1 MFKFCKDWFW
11 LEPKIEIDSGPK
23 SPNNK
28 FVESGRKSK
37 SESREKILEDSIKRK
52 ELHMHKYKK
61 YSRSCPS
68 SMIESTEFFLFTV
81 VFFQH
86 FALFF
91 FLFCSFFFFLS
102 FLLIHFRVIYYGFY
116 TNFSTHVWV
125 RCSEFLCPLSPLL
138 EPSTLSC
145 KAANSLLR
153 HHLHINAAREL
164 TGQHLMQ
171 R

>member
-11 LEPKIEIDSGPK
+11 LEPKIEMDSGPK

-91 FLFCSFFFFLS
+91 FLFCSFFFFFLFFWSLFVLYTTVFTPISPPTCESGVQS
-102 FLLIHFRVIYYGFY
+102 FSVPFRPSLNLLLLAVRLLIH
-116 TNFSTHVWV
+116 
-125 RCSEFLCPLSPLL
+125 CSGII
-138 EPSTLSC
+138 STL
-145 KAANSLLR
+145 
-153 HHLHINAAREL
+153 
-164 TGQHLMQ
+164 MQ
-171 R
+171 PES